1 MKKTI
6 LRISAFVCMAFML
19 TTSAYA
25 WSTKNDDLFKDEES
39 KVISSR
45 STSDLFYDDFSNTVA
60 GSAPQG
66 YAVSANGCI
75 VTVETQDVG
84 NSVQKNTLL
93 LHDNRD
99 GGTTEFIGPKVV
111 RNFEKQTSHFALE
124 YRFKLEKT
132 TTDIAPLNVQVCQDN
147 AVMCTVMISSGDGI
161 LRVGDEAPFG
171 NTPFPADE
179 WFTVRLVAD
188 VKQRK
193 VDIRFQSDYL
203 KGDVANLNPKAE
215 HNKKNGTL
223 TMSNIFI
230 LEDFNGDGINNVA
243 FSMSRWAGKQHFDYI
258 KVEKDAKRMVA
269 NVKEF
274 VIEAPIV
281 KSPEAVPSGRYLN
294 ILFEGDYH
302 FWSNKPYAVG
312 GVTMVPAEN
321 YAKLLGIKYTI
332 DNGKI
337 TLEQNGKVLTMK
349 VVTNTA
355 YANGDCA
362 VEKLG
367 EVYVPIRYVSE
378 NFGYK
383 IGWTKETATITVD
396 REVE

>member
-1 MKKTI
+1 MKKNF
-6 LRISAFVCMAFML
+6 LRISAFICVLGMFA
-19 TTSAYA
+19 TSAYA
-25 WSTKNDDLFKDEES
+25 WSTKNDDLFKDEDSE
-39 KVISSR
+39 VTTSR
-45 STSDLFYDDFSNTVA
+45 SASDLFYDDFSNTVA
-60 GSAPQG
+60 GSVPQG
-66 YAVSANGCI
+66 YSVSANGCI
-75 VTVETQDVG
+75 VTVEPGDVG

-99 GGTTEFIGPKVV
+99 GGSTEFIGPKVV
-111 RNFEKQTSHFALE
+111 RNFEKQTSPFALE

-147 AVMCTVMISSGDGI
+147 AVMCTIMISSGDGI

-188 VKQRK
+188 LKERK
-193 VDIRFQSDYL
+193 VDVRLQSDYL
-203 KGDVANLNPKAE
+203 KGDVKNLNPKAE

-243 FSMSRWAGKQHFDYI
+243 FSMGRWAGKQHFDYI

-294 ILFEGDYH
+294 ILFDGDYH
-302 FWSNKPYAVG
+302 FWSNKPYAIG
-312 GVTMVPAEN
+312 GVTMVPLAN
-321 YAKLLGIKYTI
+321 YAKLLGIKYT
-332 DNGKI
+332 NENEKI
-337 TLEQNGKVLTMK
+337 TLEQNGKVLTLK
-349 VVTNTA
+349 AVTNTD
-355 YANGDCA
+355 YASGDRA

-378 NFGYK
+378 TCGYK
-383 IGWTKETATITVD
+383 VGWNGETATITVD
-396 REVE
+396 KEVE

>member
-1 MKKTI
+1 MKKNI
-6 LRISAFVCMAFML
+6 LRISAFLCVLGML

-39 KVISSR
+39 KTFASR
-45 STSDLFYDDFSNTVA
+45 SASDLFYDDFSNTMA

-75 VTVETQDVG
+75 VTVETMDVG

-99 GGTTEFIGPKVV
+99 GGTTEFIGPKVT
-111 RNFEKQTSHFALE
+111 RNFEKQTDVFALE

-132 TTDIAPLNVQVCQDN
+132 TTDIAPLNVQICQDN

-161 LRVGDEAPFG
+161 LRVGDEALLG

-193 VDIRFQSDYL
+193 VDVRLQSDYL

-258 KVEKDAKRMVA
+258 KVEKNAKRMVA
-269 NVKEF
+269 NVKEY

-281 KSPEAVPSGRYLN
+281 KSPEAIPSGRYLN
-294 ILFEGDYH
+294 VLFDGDYH
-302 FWSNKPYAVG
+302 FWSNKPFATN
-312 GVTMVPAEN
+312 GVTMVPLAN
-321 YAKLLGIKYTI
+321 YAKLLGIKYTK
-332 DNGKI
+332 DNEKI

-349 VVTNTA
+349 VVTNVA
-355 YANGDCA
+355 YANGDFA

-367 EVYVPIRYVSE
+367 EVYVPIRFVSE
-378 NFGYK
+378 NLGYK
-383 IGWTKETATITVD
+383 VGWIKETATITVD
-396 REVE
+396 KEVE

>member
-1 MKKTI
+1 MKKNI
-6 LRISAFVCMAFML
+6 LRISAFLCVLGML

-39 KVISSR
+39 KTFASR
-45 STSDLFYDDFSNTVA
+45 SASDLFYDDFSNTMA

-75 VTVETQDVG
+75 VTVETMDVG

-99 GGTTEFIGPKVV
+99 GGTTEFIGPKVT
-111 RNFEKQTSHFALE
+111 RNFEKQTDVFALE

-132 TTDIAPLNVQVCQDN
+132 TTDIAPLNVQICQDN
-147 AVMCTVMISSGDGI
+147 AVMCTAMISSGDGI
-161 LRVGDEAPFG
+161 LRVGDEALLG

-193 VDIRFQSDYL
+193 VDVRLQSDYL

-269 NVKEF
+269 NVKEY

-281 KSPEAVPSGRYLN
+281 KSPEAIPSGRYLN
-294 ILFEGDYH
+294 VLFAGDYH
-302 FWSNKPYAVG
+302 FWSNKPFATN
-312 GVTMVPAEN
+312 GVTMVPLAN
-321 YAKLLGIKYTI
+321 YAKLLGIKYTN

-349 VVTNTA
+349 VVTNVA
-355 YANGDCA
+355 YASGDFA

-367 EVYVPIRYVSE
+367 EVYVPIRFVSE
-378 NFGYK
+378 NLGYK
-383 IGWTKETATITVD
+383 VGWIKETATITVD
-396 REVE
+396 KEVE

>member
-1 MKKTI
+1 MKKNF
-6 LRISAFVCMAFML
+6 LRISAFICVLGMFA
-19 TTSAYA
+19 TSAYA
-25 WSTKNDDLFKDEES
+25 WSTKNDDLFKDEDSE
-39 KVISSR
+39 VTTSR
-45 STSDLFYDDFSNTVA
+45 SASDLFYDDFSNTVA
-60 GSAPQG
+60 GSVPQG
-66 YAVSANGCI
+66 YSVSANGCI
-75 VTVETQDVG
+75 VTVEPGDVG
-84 NSVQKNTLL
+84 NSVEKNTLL

-99 GGTTEFIGPKVV
+99 GGSTEFIGPKVV
-111 RNFEKQTSHFALE
+111 RNFEKQTSPFALE

-147 AVMCTVMISSGDGI
+147 AVMCTIMISSGDGI
-161 LRVGDEAPFG
+161 LRVGDEALLG
-171 NTPFPADE
+171 NTPFPADA

-188 VKQRK
+188 LKERK
-193 VDIRFQSDYL
+193 VDVRLQSDYL

-243 FSMSRWAGKQHFDYI
+243 FSMGRWAGKQHFDYI

-274 VIEAPIV
+274 VIEAPVV

-294 ILFEGDYH
+294 ILFGGGYH
-302 FWSNKPYAVG
+302 FWSNKPYAIG
-312 GVTMVPAEN
+312 GVTMVPLAN
-321 YAKLLGIKYTI
+321 YAKLLGIKYT
-332 DNGKI
+332 NENEKI
-337 TLEQNGKVLTMK
+337 TLEQNGKVLTLK
-349 VVTNTA
+349 EVTNID
-355 YANGDCA
+355 YASGDCA

-378 NFGYK
+378 TFGYK
-383 IGWTKETATITVD
+383 VGWNGETATITVD